1 LIFAK
6 QNNKMEKQTIV
17 VKGMVCDRCIMVVKI
32 EMENLGYESVDV
44 SLGEVSFISASVYYK
59 PGLEASL
66 ALHGFSLLE
75 NRKIKIIYE
84 VKNWVN
90 EVYSGDFDFPYSF
103 RFTKFLTEKTGSEY
117 NALSDAFIS
126 IEKKTIEQYVIEHR
140 INKVKELLVYTSL
153 TLADIAFKLNYNSVA
168 HLSTQFKQRTG
179 LVPSF
184 FKTIKKQKD
193 KIGFSDN

>member
-1 LIFAK
+1 
-6 QNNKMEKQTIV
+6 MEKQTIV